1 MEQKKEVSFRFIEAF
16 NALLEKGLVSDKRD
30 FASKLGIS
38 ASMITEISKGRSS
51 VGTSAIQ
58 NIVAFFNI
66 DANWLLI
73 GQGEMFM
80 DEAHTSGFIKDDTEN
95 NPFQPIITQL
105 LDNIKEQAE
114 EIGQLR
120 ERITQLEREKG
131 KGVSDARTSGVA
143 NAG

>member
-80 DEAHTSGFIKDDTEN
+80 NEAHTLVEDDTEN
-95 NPFQPIITQL
+95 NPLQPIITQL

-120 ERITQLEREKG
+120 ERIAQLEREKG
-131 KGVSDARTSGVA
+131 KGVSAVQTSGIA
-143 NAG
+143 NVG